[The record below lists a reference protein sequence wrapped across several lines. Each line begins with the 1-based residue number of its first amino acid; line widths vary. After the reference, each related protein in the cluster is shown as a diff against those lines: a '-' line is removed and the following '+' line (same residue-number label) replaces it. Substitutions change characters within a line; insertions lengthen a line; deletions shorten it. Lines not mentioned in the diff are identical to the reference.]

1 MTKTFLKNGSDY
13 IQMII
18 NEAVRDGSLTATV
31 KGNWEIE
38 KEVRIPDNFTLV
50 LRDCHLKMADGVFSN
65 MFVNINQNTPFGK
78 TIEGVNRNIKIIGR
92 GEAIL
97 DGGTY
102 NGLSEFTAKDMGIPM
117 WRNNVILF
125 SNVDGFE
132 ISGIHVRNQR
142 WWALNFIFCRN
153 GYIHDIDFQ
162 ADDTGIDEKGNEYHG
177 LIKEKY
183 SEIKVKNADGIDLRK
198 GCHDIVIENITGFT
212 EDDTIALTALERG
225 STENAFSVDSLPTDI
240 CNVKIKNI
248 ASSALCS
255 NVRLLN
261 QGDVT
266 LHDIEVDGVYDTS
279 LDSPHMDRG
288 GQCVRIG
295 DGKWLYGTRHATE
308 DETYNITVK
317 NIRSRA
323 LNSIHLGGAMKNIV
337 LDNIEVFDDGGMI
350 DDQRT
355 NK

>member
-1 MTKTFLKNGSDY
+1 MCKTFLVNGSDY
-13 IQMII
+13 IEMLIR
-18 NEAVRDGSLTATV
+18 EGVRDKSNSAVV
-31 KGNWEIE
+31 KGNWEIAR
-38 KEVRIPDNFTLV
+38 EVRIPDDFTLI
-50 LRDCHLKMADGVFSN
+50 LEDCHLKMADGVFSN
-65 MFVNINQNTPFGK
+65 MFVNKNQNTPLGN
-78 TIEGVNRNIKIIGR
+78 TVEGTNRNIKIIGK
-92 GEAIL
+92 GKAIL

-102 NGLSEFTAKDMGIPM
+102 NGLSEFTTKDMGIPM
-117 WRNNVILF
+117 WKNNVILF
-125 SNVDGFE
+125 TNTDGIE

-142 WWALNFIFCRN
+142 WWALNFVFCRN
-153 GYIHDIDFQ
+153 GYLHDIDFL
-162 ADDTGIDEKGNEYHG
+162 ADDTGIDENGNEYHG
-177 LIKEKY
+177 LKREHY
-183 SEIKVKNADGIDLRK
+183 SEIKVKNADGIDLRQ
-198 GCHDIVIENITGFT
+198 GCQNFVIENITGFT
-212 EDDTIALTALERG
+212 EDDTIAVTGLFG
-225 STENAFSVDSLPTDI
+225 KTEKTFFVEGLDPDI

-248 ASSALCS
+248 ASSAFCS

-261 QGDVT
+261 QGDVM

-295 DGKWLYGTRHATE
+295 DGKWLYGSRHATE
-308 DETYNITVK
+308 DETYNITVR

-337 LDNIEVFDDGGMI
+337 IENIEVFDNGGTI